1 MNELGIH
8 PVSSKEHMLNPTDI
22 FVVAAHEDK
31 QLQQK
36 VAASAKKI
44 RATTERMAYAV
55 LIQEYSAKSLVRVRS
70 GNTLF
75 TIAAF
80 EGRVGWVRSYNG
92 DTKDNFINNIAE
104 FWGAARKLGFDML
117 FMMAKTPEMVKILKS
132 AAQESGNP
140 EIKTKYDS
148 KRGAFA
154 IITGEKRD

>member
-1 MNELGIH
+1 MNKLGIH
-8 PVSSKEHMLNPTDI
+8 PVSSQEHMLNPTDI
-22 FVVAAHEDK
+22 FAVAAHEDK

-44 RATTERMAYAV
+44 HATTERMAYTILV
-55 LIQEYSAKSLVRVRS
+55 QEYSAKSLVRVRS

-92 DTKDNFINNIAE
+92 DTEENYASNIAE
-104 FWGAARKLGFDML
+104 FWGAARKLGFDIL
-117 FMMAKTPEMVKILKS
+117 FMMTKTPEMVRILKLATRYS
-132 AAQESGNP
+132 DDP

-148 KRGAFA
+148 ERGAFA